1 MARVPEWPSTARN
14 NEPFRRARPAAIRP
28 QASAH
33 RFRRALAT
41 KQIRYNFIP
50 RFPWKF
56 IPLWHGGGVRNTDG
70 TVLMSMAIAEN
81 FIRNAREQHSQQ
93 DINASLIKA
102 LGEMAREIKR
112 LDDDVRRA
120 RRDAQM
126 SRRF

>member
-1 MARVPEWPSTARN
+1 
-14 NEPFRRARPAAIRP
+14 
-28 QASAH
+28 
-33 RFRRALAT
+33 
-41 KQIRYNFIP
+41 
-50 RFPWKF
+50 
-56 IPLWHGGGVRNTDG
+56 
-70 TVLMSMAIAEN
+70 MSMAIAEN

>member
-1 MARVPEWPSTARN
+1 
-14 NEPFRRARPAAIRP
+14 
-28 QASAH
+28 
-33 RFRRALAT
+33 
-41 KQIRYNFIP
+41 
-50 RFPWKF
+50 
-56 IPLWHGGGVRNTDG
+56 
-70 TVLMSMAIAEN
+70 MSLAIAEN

-102 LGEMAREIKR
+102 LGELAREIKR

>member
-1 MARVPEWPSTARN
+1 
-14 NEPFRRARPAAIRP
+14 
-28 QASAH
+28 
-33 RFRRALAT
+33 
-41 KQIRYNFIP
+41 
-50 RFPWKF
+50 
-56 IPLWHGGGVRNTDG
+56 
-70 TVLMSMAIAEN
+70 MSLAIAEN

-93 DINASLIKA
+93 DINTSLIKA

>member
-1 MARVPEWPSTARN
+1 MAWCA
-14 NEPFRRARPAAIRP
+14 
-28 QASAH
+28 
-33 RFRRALAT
+33 
-41 KQIRYNFIP
+41 
-50 RFPWKF
+50 
-56 IPLWHGGGVRNTDG
+56 GRNTDG
-70 TVLMSMAIAEN
+70 TTVMSMAIAEN